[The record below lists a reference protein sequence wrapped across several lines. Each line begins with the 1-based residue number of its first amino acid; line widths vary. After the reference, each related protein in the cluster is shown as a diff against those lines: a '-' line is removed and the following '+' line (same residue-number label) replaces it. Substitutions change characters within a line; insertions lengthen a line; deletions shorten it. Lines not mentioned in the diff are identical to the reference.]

1 LVPSTRIKRES
12 GENPEQSRCCKFHRI
27 VQVSHCHCFPT
38 GRRLTGNKSEDLP
51 RPEVSKAFEEK
62 AGNAGISNIL
72 TSRF

>member
-1 LVPSTRIKRES
+1 
-12 GENPEQSRCCKFHRI
+12 
-27 VQVSHCHCFPT
+27 
-38 GRRLTGNKSEDLP
+38 LTGDKSEDLP